1 MIAQVQVILKSNYH
15 AITTTTLLRTENY
28 KDRSFH
34 KKLLL
39 YSIFTISYI
48 DMTFLRVL
56 LKSCGQY
63 IEAIG
68 LY

>member
-28 KDRSFH
+28 RDRSFH

-48 DMTFLRVL
+48 DMTSLRVL